1 MEQSGRL
8 YIVATPIGNLKD
20 FTFRAVEVL
29 QTVDYIYAEDTR
41 HSRKLCQHFNI
52 HKPIISLHQFN
63 EAQRIEKIISALQ
76 AQKSIALISDAGT
89 PLIHDPGS
97 LLVSTAHRL
106 GIRVH
111 PIPGSCAL
119 IAALSA
125 SGLPGNRFIFE
136 GFLAHQSTKRRKQL
150 MNLKDET
157 RTLILYEAPHRIKA
171 LLDDLETILGSNRQI
186 VIAREL
192 TKKFETIQSGTIETL
207 KPLLLDAQHTKG
219 EFVVLIGGAQ
229 REVSRELS
237 PEVERLLRILTE
249 ALPLSQATQ
258 LASKI
263 TGLHKNKLYP
273 LALGQNHE

>member
-1 MEQSGRL
+1 MEQSGQL

-20 FTFRAVEVL
+20 FTFRALEIL

-63 EAQRIEKIISALQ
+63 EAQRIKKIISTLQ
-76 AQKSIALISDAGT
+76 AYKSIALISDAGT

-97 LLVSTAHRL
+97 RLVSTAHRL

-111 PIPGSCAL
+111 PIPGACAL

-136 GFLAHQSTKRRKQL
+136 GFLAHQPIKRRKQL
-150 MNLKDET
+150 MSLKDET
-157 RTLILYEAPHRIKA
+157 RTIILYEAPHRIVA
-171 LLDDLETILGSNRQI
+171 LLDDLATILGPNRQI

-192 TKKFETIQSGTIETL
+192 TKKFETIQSGTIATL
-207 KPLLLDAQHTKG
+207 KPLLLDSKHTKG
-219 EFVVLIGGAQ
+219 EFVVLIQGAQ
-229 REVSRELS
+229 REIS
-237 PEVERLLRILTE
+237 PEVERVLRILTE
-249 ALPLSQATQ
+249 VLPLSQATQ